1 MTMQRWLRIMAT
13 LALLGAVTLPLAQ
26 RLSARAAQADAY
38 FVIDIPPRRDLFVI
52 RLTDPAKIQHAR
64 ELLRN
69 PQAGRRQVIGRIVK
83 QPVEY
88 NRPWSFHL
96 DSQSID
102 FFDSAVEVC
111 DGSIAYVES
120 HLDEAGGAFLPGNT
134 WCPWASRLVR
144 EIPAPVGGNDV
155 TSVSAASY
163 HRLGLSDEAIIAAY
177 GRNLATATEAA
188 EELPLPTM
196 LAGTTVKITDRLG
209 IERLAPLF
217 FVSPGQIN
225 YLVPEGLER
234 DFVTVTITNANGEIA
249 RERTQLMTIAPAL
262 FTANADGRGAPM
274 ALLLRL
280 GEDGSVHFEPVARF
294 DPTEN
299 RHVPAEL
306 NLGEKGDLVFL
317 VLFGSGFRRN
327 EPRTV
332 EATIG
337 GIETEVMFAGANP
350 DLAGVD
356 QVNLQLSPELRG
368 RGEVPLLLTVDDRLA
383 NPVTLKFK

>member
-1 MTMQRWLRIMAT
+1 MTLLRWLRTAAMLSLLCAV
-13 LALLGAVTLPLAQ
+13 ALPVAG
-26 RLSARAAQADAY
+26 RLSARAAQTEAY

-52 RLTDPAKIQHAR
+52 KLTDPAKIQHAR
-64 ELLRN
+64 AVLSSS
-69 PQAGRRQVIGRIVK
+69 QTGGRQVIGRIVK

-96 DSQSID
+96 DPESIN

-111 DGSIAYVES
+111 DASVAYVES

-144 EIPAPVGGNDV
+144 EIPAPVGGNDA

-163 HRLGLSDEAIIAAY
+163 RRLGLSDEAIIAAY
-177 GRNLATATEAA
+177 GANLATATAAA
-188 EELPLPTM
+188 ERLPLPTT
-196 LAGTTVKITDRLG
+196 LAGTTVTITDALG

-225 YLVPEGLER
+225 YLVPPGLEPGLA
-234 DFVTVTITNANGEIA
+234 TIAIANANGAIA

-262 FTANADGRGAPM
+262 FTANADGKGVPA
-274 ALLLRL
+274 ALIVRL
-280 GEDGSVHFEPVARF
+280 GHGGAVTYEPVSRF

-299 RHVPAEL
+299 RHLPIEI
-306 NLGEKGDLVFL
+306 NLEAKEDQVFL
-317 VLFGSGFRRN
+317 VLFGSGFRRSSL
-327 EPRTV
+327 RSMD
-332 EATIG
+332 ATIG
-337 GIETEVMFAGANP
+337 GIETQVMFAGANP
-350 DLAGVD
+350 QLAGVD
-356 QVNLQLSPELRG
+356 QINLQLPSDLRA
-368 RGEVPLLLTVDDRLA
+368 RGEVPLLLHVDDRLA